1 VFHACDNSDSTNESK
16 GATAVDYIVECLKGF
31 AVGFVGGAVAFVL
44 GGIAYVVMP
53 FIFNNIGNPIA
64 RGLGR
69 AVRLVYQPKPYDYQ
83 PPPDTTDPEQS

>member
-1 VFHACDNSDSTNESK
+1 MVYLLDFLYSF
-16 GATAVDYIVECLKGF
+16 V
-31 AVGFVGGAVAFVL
+31 VGFVGGAVLFVL
-44 GGIAYVVMP
+44 GGIAFVVMP

-83 PPPDTTDPEQS
+83 PPPETPDAEQS